1 MSVPSG
7 ARTADRP
14 AHPTRRQSTTRTH
27 RSGGTAAGNRAG
39 RWTAWL
45 VSSSLA
51 ICGGRTWSY
60 PSERQRSC
68 GPWCSRCSTA
78 TACTSSGDL
87 LGTGPTAWAS
97 APCSLGRPAPARP
110 WRRESLAVFCS
121 STCTISISA
130 PLSANTSGETEKNL
144 EKIFQLAESS
154 GAILLFDEADAL
166 FGKRSKVNDSRDRY
180 ANLEISYLLQR
191 MESYAG
197 LSILTTNLK
206 SSMDDAFVR
215 RLRFIVQFPFPGAAQ
230 RAAIWRRIFPVA
242 TPTPALDYEGLAGI
256 ELPGGAI
263 RNIAL
268 TAAFHAAGDGGVV
281 TMAHLREATREEFGK
296 LDRTLREDL
305 VKDW

>member
-1 MSVPSG
+1 M
-7 ARTADRP
+7 
-14 AHPTRRQSTTRTH
+14 
-27 RSGGTAAGNRAG
+27 
-39 RWTAWL
+39 
-45 VSSSLA
+45 
-51 ICGGRTWSY
+51 
-60 PSERQRSC
+60 
-68 GPWCSRCSTA
+68 
-78 TACTSSGDL
+78 
-87 LGTGPTAWAS
+87 
-97 APCSLGRPAPARP
+97 
-110 WRRESLAVFCS
+110 FCS